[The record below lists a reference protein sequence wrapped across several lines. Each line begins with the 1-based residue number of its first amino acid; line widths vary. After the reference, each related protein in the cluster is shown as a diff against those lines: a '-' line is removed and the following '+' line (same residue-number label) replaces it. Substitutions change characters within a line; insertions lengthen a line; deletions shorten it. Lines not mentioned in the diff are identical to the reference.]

1 VRLEEVLDHV
11 DSLRKAGDLEPVRSL
26 AEFGG
31 ERTVV
36 EVLMIMADPRLR
48 PEHRERIYTD
58 LVSHREFLLRQNDPR
73 IVDLIYWGEH
83 VASLYGGH
91 RRGRIQTFYY
101 ARAMEATCRRCTF
114 DFLPVVSQMEQLG
127 KVWGGRDYEATY
139 NMLLAHLV
147 KLDAPSE
154 TPEELGPQT

>member
-1 VRLEEVLDHV
+1 MRLEDVLDHV
-11 DSLRKAGDLEPVRSL
+11 EGLRKAGNLEPVRSL
-26 AEFGG
+26 VESGG
-31 ERTVV
+31 DRTVV

-48 PEHRERIYTD
+48 TEHRERIYTD
-58 LVSHREFLLRQNDPR
+58 LVTQRDFLLRQGDPR

-83 VASLYGGH
+83 VATLHAGH

-101 ARAMEATCRRCTF
+101 ARAMEATCRRCEF

-127 KVWGGRDYEATY
+127 KLWGGRDYEATY
-139 NMLLAHLV
+139 NLLLAHLV

-154 TPEELGPQT
+154 STEELGPQR